1 MNLITEIG
9 VFLGAALL
17 SGLIVLASMHL
28 AHRVNFLDAPD
39 GERKSQSLPIPNLG
53 GVAVAFAFS
62 LIVLVILFVSSQKGE
77 LSLAAGVLLPALGL
91 AVVGFFDDKTNLNPY
106 LRLFFQASFALI
118 AWLLGTQ
125 FELTGVPILDA
136 AFFVVWVMVIV
147 NGVNLLDNSDG
158 LAASTVF
165 VSAIGASIIAVLFN
179 QQLVSLLA
187 IALAGVAAGFLFHNW
202 FPARVYMGDSG
213 AYFLGFLLAILA
225 VRLRPEGVP
234 SWAGIAIALLLVALP
249 ILDTFYVVTKRVMN
263 GIHPFTAGRDHLSH
277 WLQGN
282 GHTVP
287 GSVLLLQG
295 ISIAGASAAVLI
307 ALVSR

>member
-1 MNLITEIG
+1 VNFITEIG

-17 SGLIVLASMHL
+17 SGLIVLASIHL

-39 GERKSQSLPIPNLG
+39 SARKSQSRPIPKLG
-53 GVAVAFAFS
+53 GVAVALAFS
-62 LIVLVILFVSSQKGE
+62 LVVLVVLLASSQKGGI
-77 LSLAAGVLLPALGL
+77 SLAAGVLLPALGL
-91 AVVGFFDDKTNLNPY
+91 AAVGFFDDKNNLNPY
-106 LRLFFQASFALI
+106 LRLFLQASVALI

-125 FELTGVPILDA
+125 IELTGLPILDA
-136 AFFVVWVMVIV
+136 GLFVLWVMVIV

-158 LAASTVF
+158 LAASTVL
-165 VSAIGASIIAVLFN
+165 VSAITASIIATLFG

-187 IALAGVAAGFLFHNW
+187 VALAGVSAGFLFHNW

-234 SWAGIAIALLLVALP
+234 PWSGVSIALLLVALP
-249 ILDTFYVVTKRVMN
+249 LADTFYVVTKRILN

-277 WLQGN
+277 LLQEN

-287 GSVLLLQG
+287 GSGLLLQG
-295 ISIAGASAAVLI
+295 ISIAGASSAILI
-307 ALVSR
+307 ALVTR

>member
-1 MNLITEIG
+1 MNFLTEIG
-9 VFLGAALL
+9 VFFGAALL
-17 SGLIVLASMHL
+17 AGLVVFASMHL
-28 AHRVNFLDAPD
+28 AHRFNFLDAPD
-39 GERKSQSLPIPNLG
+39 GERKSQSRPIPKLG
-53 GVAVAFAFS
+53 GVAVACAFS
-62 LIVLVILFVSSQKGE
+62 LIVLAILFGTSQKDE

-91 AVVGFFDDKTNLNPY
+91 AVVGFFDDKANLNPY
-106 LRLFFQASFALI
+106 LRLVFQASFALV
-118 AWLLGTQ
+118 AWLFGTQ
-125 FELTGVPILDA
+125 FVLTGVPALDA
-136 AFFVVWVMVIV
+136 ILFVVWVMVIV

-165 VSAIGASIIAVLFN
+165 VSAIGASIIALLFD
-179 QQLVSLLA
+179 QQLVSLMA

-234 SWAGIAIALLLVALP
+234 SLAGIGIALLLVALP
-249 ILDTFYVVTKRVMN
+249 IIDTFYVVSKRVMN

-277 WLQGN
+277 RLQEN
-282 GHTVP
+282 GRTVP

-295 ISIAGASAAVLI
+295 ISITGASGAVLI
-307 ALVSR
+307 ALMSR